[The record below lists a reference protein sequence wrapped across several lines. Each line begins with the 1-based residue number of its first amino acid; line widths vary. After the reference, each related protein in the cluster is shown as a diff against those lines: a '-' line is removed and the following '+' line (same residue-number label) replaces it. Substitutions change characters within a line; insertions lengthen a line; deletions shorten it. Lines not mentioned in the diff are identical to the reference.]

1 MRTDPEIQQDVLA
14 ELKWRPYLNAAEIG
28 VFVKNGVVTLTG
40 QVDSYFKKLEAEHI
54 AKKIT
59 GVKAVAEDIQV
70 GVSPM
75 NQRNDTEIAEAV
87 VHALA
92 WHTAVME
99 DKIKIKVEKGIVTLE
114 GQVDWNFQRTAAANA
129 IQYLIGVRGVSN
141 FITVKPGIT
150 PNDVRQKIKASLQ
163 RHASV
168 DADKITVEVTGGKV
182 VLSGYVRSFA
192 EMDDAQ
198 LAAWS
203 APGVTSVENRLT
215 LEEREY
221 AF

>member
-1 MRTDPEIQQDVLA
+1 MRTDSEIQQDILA
-14 ELKWRPYLNAAEIG
+14 ELKWQPYLDAAEIG
-28 VFVKNGVVTLTG
+28 VFVRNGVVTLTG
-40 QVDSYFKKLEAEHI
+40 QVDSYFKKLEAEQI
-54 AKKIT
+54 AKKIS

-70 GVSPM
+70 GDSPM
-75 NQRNDTEIAEAV
+75 NQKNDTEIAEAV
-87 VHALA
+87 THALA

-99 DKIKIKVEKGIVTLE
+99 DRIRIKVEKGIVTLE

-129 IQYLIGVRGVSN
+129 IQYLTGVRGVSN
-141 FITVKPGIT
+141 FITVKPGVT
-150 PNDVRQKIKASLQ
+150 PTDVRQKIKASLQ

-168 DADKITVEVTGGKV
+168 DADKITVEVIGGKV
-182 VLSGYVRSFA
+182 ILSGSVRSFA

-215 LEEREY
+215 IEEREY